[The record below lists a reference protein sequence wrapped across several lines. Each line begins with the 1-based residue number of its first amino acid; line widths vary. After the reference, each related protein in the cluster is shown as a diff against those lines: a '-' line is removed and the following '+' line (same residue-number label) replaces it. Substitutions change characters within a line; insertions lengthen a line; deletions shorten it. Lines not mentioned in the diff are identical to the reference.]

1 MVVYPKSNFEVKIW
15 MCISDLE
22 RITFMNEEQQEG
34 VQNSWGMPRGLYEE
48 IKYYGFPVLRA
59 GVVAGAFI
67 FGLQMNGRI
76 FPPEQQLE
84 FLIFLIL
91 ITALAFYLILPTT
104 AGGTNFNAILYF
116 HMKRKKR
123 YYSIDRNAY
132 PDANVTVKRKRR
144 FRR

>member
-76 FPPEQQLE
+76 FPPEQQLQ

-91 ITALAFYLILPTT
+91 ITALAFYLILLTDT
-104 AGGTNFNAILYF
+104 LIQ
-116 HMKRKKR
+116 MQM
-123 YYSIDRNAY
+123 
-132 PDANVTVKRKRR
+132 
-144 FRR
+144 